1 MGSRLRIAV
10 AIAAIAAAMSI
21 GCGDSPTAPDPT
33 INDLRRAPL
42 AVTVDGTSV
51 ALQASLWRNL
61 MPSVPPAGSPL
72 LVTVRLSTAV
82 TGASIDRMWVLLGD
96 ETWETTPER
105 LGGASEWTARGGP
118 QWTPGS
124 RVDVIARLRAMD
136 GRAQLVRAADQVVEA
151 AY

>member
-1 MGSRLRIAV
+1 MGSRLRIAIV
-10 AIAAIAAAMSI
+10 AAALFA

-33 INDLRRAPL
+33 VVDLRRAPL
-42 AVTVDGTSV
+42 TVTVDGTSV

-61 MPSVPPAGSPL
+61 MPSVPPASSPL
-72 LVTVRLSTAV
+72 LATIRLSATV
-82 TGASIDRMWVLLGD
+82 TNASIDRMWVLLGD

-105 LGGASEWTARGGP
+105 LGGTSEWSARGGP

-124 RVDVIARLRAMD
+124 RVDVVARVRSMD
-136 GRAQLVRAADQVVEA
+136 GRAQLVRAADQIVEA